1 MSYDSDH
8 KNIDYRSTLSLTR
21 VHNALARE
29 NPDRVAESRPVSLW
43 ISLGAI
49 AVAAIG
55 AASFGANRGFGLS
68 GPVDYNKFGANYRP
82 VAPPAVVPDDSGK
95 VQDPF
100 KLGEKVYKNKCVT
113 CHLPNG
119 LGQPGQYPPL
129 DGSEWVTGGTERMA
143 TIIGFGLA
151 GPITVKG
158 QTYSSAI
165 MPPHGPPVLTLPEL
179 AAVMTYIRGS
189 WSNKA
194 DAGECRRS
202 HRLYQTSRRT
212 HRPIVRSRTEQDPRG
227 ANAHRSGG
235 AGARV
240 SPGCSGVG
248 CRSRHRTLRRPRRRK
263 KIRLLNE
270 ASCAHAPL
278 PPSLP
283 LSILTLHFLTALPA

>member
-82 VAPPAVVPDDSGK
+82 VAPPAVVPEDSGK
-95 VQDPF
+95 AQDPF

-143 TIIGFGLA
+143 MIIGFGLA

-194 DAGECRRS
+194 DPVSVEGVTDFIKRHAG
-202 HRLYQTSRRT
+202 RT
-212 HRPIVRSRTEQDPRG
+212 AQSSEAELNKIPAEQMLIGSAPPAPG
-227 ANAHRSGG
+227 STPAAP
-235 AGARV
+235 
-240 SPGCSGVG
+240 SPG
-248 CRSRHRTLRRPRRRK
+248 
-263 KIRLLNE
+263 
-270 ASCAHAPL
+270 AAPTAA
-278 PPSLP
+278 PAQPSP
-283 LSILTLHFLTALPA
+283 SPQ